1 MWRTAPTFRRC
12 LEHKVLWFWNCKKER
27 RGRDSNPRYTCV
39 HTGFRDRPD
48 RPLRHLSERLYH
60 LIVNILRHILN

>member
-1 MWRTAPTFRRC
+1 MLYFLKIGW
-12 LEHKVLWFWNCKKER
+12 VLFLRVTGCQEER

-48 RPLRHLSERLYH
+48 RPLRHLSEGLH
-60 LIVNILRHILN
+60 GGSDP